1 MSCRPPL
8 RAGMGD
14 HITGMTLAAGVLA
27 KLLERERTDRGGL
40 VATSLLR
47 AGMYTI
53 GWDFGVQL
61 RFGRRE
67 RTRTRATESRT
78 PLTNC
83 YLAADG
89 RGSG

>member
-1 MSCRPPL
+1 
-8 RAGMGD
+8 MGD

-47 AGMYTI
+47 AGMYAI

-67 RTRTRATESRT
+67 RTRARRPE
-78 PLTNC
+78 PD
-83 YLAADG
+83 AADQLLPG
-89 RGSG
+89 R